1 MTVCGEEV
9 SAKCQPGAAQFAKRR
24 ICRTPLQG
32 RIHFYVPRAKGEGLP
47 LAQLENIR
55 LYYEEHGQGPPLILA
70 HGHACGVRSW
80 DPQLRGLTDRY
91 RLIVYDAR
99 GHGLSESP
107 DEVTAYSQ
115 QYMVEDLC
123 GLMDYVGLVSAALGG
138 LSMGGNVVLN
148 FAFAHP
154 ERVSAL
160 ILADTGAGSDDSA
173 RMVARSLQGADVLD
187 RGGLEGYADWAMTH
201 PAFARFVSRGPEE
214 ERFIR
219 SCLMTNRAHG
229 IALSTRGVQAK
240 RPSIYALEPQ
250 LRGLH
255 VPVLLIVGEYD
266 ESCVP
271 VHAFMGRNIP
281 NVAQHMLPGA
291 GHLTNLEAPEA
302 FNRLVAEFLE
312 AHLAKVSPTELSGSR

>member
-1 MTVCGEEV
+1 M
-9 SAKCQPGAAQFAKRR
+9 
-24 ICRTPLQG
+24 
-32 RIHFYVPRAKGEGLP
+32 P
-47 LAQLENIR
+47 LAELENIR
-55 LYYEEHGQGPPLILA
+55 LYYEEHGHGPALVLA

-80 DPQLRGLTDRY
+80 DPQLRALADRY

-99 GHGLSESP
+99 GHGLSDAP
-107 DEVTAYSQ
+107 DEAAAYSQ
-115 QYMVEDLC
+115 QHMVDDLC
-123 GLMDYVGLVSAALGG
+123 GLMDHLGISTAALGG

-160 ILADTGAGSDDSA
+160 ILADTGAGSDDAA
-173 RMVARSLQGADVLD
+173 RMVARSLQGADVLE
-187 RGGLEGYADWAMTH
+187 RGGIEAYADWALTH
-201 PAFARFVSRGPEE
+201 PAFKRFVSKGPEE

-250 LRGLH
+250 LRRLAM
-255 VPVLLIVGEYD
+255 PVLLIVGEHD
-266 ESCVP
+266 DACLP
-271 VHAFMGRNIP
+271 VHAFMGRTIP
-281 NVAQHMLPGA
+281 SAAHHVLAGA

-302 FNRLVAEFLE
+302 FNRLVAEFLD
-312 AHLAKVSPTELSGSR
+312 AHTAKSS